1 MSRLLAALAATA
13 LGLVI
18 SWTLYVY
25 TVGSIGPVELL
36 EVLLL
41 TIPISMT
48 LYRIGRSL
56 LLRPSRPRP
65 TPRRADTAPRPR

>member
-1 MSRLLAALAATA
+1 MSRLLALPATV
-13 LGLVI
+13 LGFVI
-18 SWTLYVY
+18 SWTLYTY

-41 TIPISMT
+41 TIPISMA
-48 LYRIGRSL
+48 LYRAARAL

-65 TPRRADTAPRPR
+65 APRTAGSAQRSR